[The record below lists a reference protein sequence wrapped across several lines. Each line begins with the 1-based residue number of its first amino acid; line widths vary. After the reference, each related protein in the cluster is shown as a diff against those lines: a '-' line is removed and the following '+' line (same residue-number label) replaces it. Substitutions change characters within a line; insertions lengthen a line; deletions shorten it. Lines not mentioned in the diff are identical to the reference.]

1 MRAALIPAPGVP
13 VRIVE
18 RDVPVPAPGQ
28 ALIHVEA
35 CGVCHTDVDIA
46 AGRYSWAKFPLT
58 PGHEISGTVAGLGP
72 DTDGPAPGTRV
83 GLTWLNSCCGACAYC
98 LRGDTILCRDTRSTG
113 VDVPGGYQEYV
124 VSAADRL
131 IPLPESL
138 GTREA
143 APLMCAGLTTF
154 TGLSRLGGLEGQ
166 RVAVLGLGGLGRY
179 AVAFAV
185 AMGARVCVVTGSV
198 SKRDDAVHLGAEL
211 FIGARGREAAAA
223 LRAWEGG
230 PDVVVSTVPDSV
242 SVSELVDCIVPDGRL
257 VVLGIGETPLTLD
270 THTLVDNR
278 LTVHG
283 SPLGSAKEAL
293 AMFVL
298 GDRVVRW
305 PPITYLPLEQAGE
318 ALRMT
323 SAGATTGRVVL
334 IP

>member
-1 MRAALIPAPGVP
+1 MRAALIPAPGLP

-18 RDVPVPAPGQ
+18 KDVPVPGPGQ
-28 ALIHVEA
+28 ALIRVEA

-46 AGRYSWAKFPLT
+46 AGRYSWATFPLI

-83 GLTWLNSCCGACAYC
+83 GLTWLNSCCGACPYC
-98 LRGDTILCRDTRSTG
+98 LRGDTILCRDTTSTG

-124 VSAADRL
+124 VGAADRL
-131 IPLPESL
+131 IPLPDFL

-154 TGLSRLGGLEGQ
+154 TGLSRLGALAGR
-166 RVAVLGLGGLGRY
+166 RVAVLGFGGLGRY

-185 AMGARVCVVTGSV
+185 AMGARVCVVTGSAD
-198 SKRDDAVHLGAEL
+198 KQDDAMHLGAEL
-211 FIGARGREAAAA
+211 FVAGRGCEAAPS

-230 PDVVVSTVPDSV
+230 PEVIVSTVPDAV
-242 SVSELVDCIVPDGRL
+242 SVSELVGCIVPDGRL
-257 VVLGIGETPLTLD
+257 VVLGIGETPLAID

-293 AMFVL
+293 SMFAL
-298 GDRVVRW
+298 AGRVDRW
-305 PPITYLPLEQAGE
+305 PRITYVPLEQADE
-318 ALRMT
+318 ALRLT
-323 SAGATTGRVVL
+323 SAGAATGRVVL
-334 IP
+334 VT